1 MGNTSVQLSAMGDDG
16 KPVDWWFIY
25 KIAGKS
31 VAINGKKPKGSE
43 YLYYDSSGPTD
54 KDLDLSENQITDP
67 KNGAVSST
75 LNQIYNNL
83 SDPDMG
89 WYFYNDEDP
98 ISGKTN
104 GIRGHTKGVICFNL
118 KTNSAFWLIHSAPKF
133 PLKGKYGFPATAM
146 GNAQTFLCITL
157 KNADT
162 ATAIATQQYVAQQ
175 PNVYLASKVPAAL
188 KATDPRALLIN
199 NKITPAKTAYANFIP
214 FQSKNGQVFKCF
226 AKNKFWDTRGDDDF
240 YNDLVGPTLAETLDV
255 ETWEHGKPP
264 GSVEKGSKVHTIQ
277 EMKWVNT
284 GPLGIKPPWQWS
296 EENDHAK
303 LAVSAANEKLRFI
316 CVGDINFTI
325 TMENRSGGTV
335 AFICD
340 DLVEDLDKM
349 LSDVTLRTS
358 NPRSVNQ
365 KKITKVKKAPAKK
378 AVKKKAPMKK
388 IVAKKP
394 KTKAKAAKKK

>member
-1 MGNTSVQLSAMGDDG
+1 MGNTKVQLSAMGDDG

-31 VAINGKKPKGSE
+31 AAINGKKPKGSE

-54 KDLDLSENQITDP
+54 KDLDLSKNQITDP
-67 KNGAVSST
+67 KNGAVSNT

-118 KTNSAFWLIHSAPKF
+118 KTNAAFWLIHSAPKF
-133 PLKGKYGFPATAM
+133 PLRGKYSFPATAM
-146 GNAQTFLCITL
+146 KMAQTFLCITL

-162 ATAIATQQYVAQQ
+162 ATAIAAQQYVAQQ

-199 NKITPAKTAYANFIP
+199 NKITPAKTAYAKFIP
-214 FQSKNGQVFKCF
+214 FQSKKGQTFKSF
-226 AKNKFWDTRGDDDF
+226 AKNKFWDTKGDDDF
-240 YNDLVGPTLAETLDV
+240 YNDLVGPALAETLDV
-255 ETWEHGKPP
+255 ETWTHGLTP
-264 GSVEKGSKVHTIQ
+264 GSSDFGDKVHTIQ
-277 EMKWVNT
+277 EMKTVNI
-284 GPLGIKPPWQWS
+284 GPLGIKPPWEWS

-316 CVGDINFTI
+316 CVGDINFTK
-325 TMENRSGGTV
+325 TMESRSGGTA
-335 AFICD
+335 AFMCD
-340 DLVEDLDKM
+340 DLVKDLDKM

-358 NPRSVNQ
+358 NPRSVSQ
-365 KKITKVKKAPAKK
+365 KKVTKVKKAPAKK
-378 AVKKKAPMKK
+378 AVKKKAPVKK

-394 KTKAKAAKKK
+394 KAKAHQQM